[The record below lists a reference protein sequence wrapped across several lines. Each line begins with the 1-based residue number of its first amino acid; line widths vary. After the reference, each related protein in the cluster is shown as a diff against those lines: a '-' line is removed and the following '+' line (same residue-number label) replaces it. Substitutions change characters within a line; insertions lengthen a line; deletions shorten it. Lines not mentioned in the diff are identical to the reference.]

1 MDEKGSEAAAGSAA
15 QALPMEM
22 PLIITFNRP
31 FLVIIQDDD
40 VSSVLFMGKLTDLC
54 RTC

>member
-22 PLIITFNRP
+22 PQIIAFKRP
-31 FLVIIQDDD
+31 FLVIIQDDEI
-40 VSSVLFMGKLTDLC
+40 SSTLFIGKLTDPGKK
-54 RTC
+54 